1 MTEDSE
7 CRTPIAG
14 NGAERSGGAGRSG
27 SHDEMPADRV
37 SPEGETSDAAAAA
50 RAAAAALRAA
60 LPPGGLFA
68 EREWRLAPKPF
79 GLPPKLFRRIVEL
92 GPRLLGFYRAA
103 NLLYRWSVAGKAPPW
118 IARYLEAGKPP
129 EVIALAR
136 EAAWKNDLPAV
147 IRPDLLLMEDGFAI
161 TELDS
166 VPGGIGATAWLQTA
180 YAKISRGA
188 RGGREEASCG
198 MIEGFRAVLGE
209 REGLAAIVVSDEARD
224 YRPEMEWIAGALR
237 ATGGG
242 TAPNAPPHA
251 SRPPV
256 TVCRPEDLSDRPEGV
271 FLGGDRVETVY
282 RFFEIFD
289 LPNIPNWRALADAAR
304 RGLVRVTPPFKPQLE
319 EKLWM
324 ALFWFPQLADFW
336 RRELGD
342 RYFRDLKEMIPFTW
356 LLDPAPLPPHAVI
369 PRLEIHAWQRLGDF
383 SQKQRDLV
391 LKVSG
396 FSPRAWGSR
405 GVWVGSDLSAEEW
418 KRAVEEALVEFDH
431 APRILQPFARART
444 VEHAWYDFEKGA
456 MVEMRG
462 RVRLCPYWFVVGRE
476 ARLGGVLATICPAD
490 KKLIHGMKDAILT
503 LAVSEDTSQIHG

>member
-1 MTEDSE
+1 
-7 CRTPIAG
+7 
-14 NGAERSGGAGRSG
+14 
-27 SHDEMPADRV
+27 MP
-37 SPEGETSDAAAAA
+37 DAAVSADA
-50 RAAAAALRAA
+50 AAAAALRVA

-68 EREWRLAPKPF
+68 EREWRLAPRPF
-79 GLPPKLFRRIVEL
+79 GLPPKLFRRIEEL

-103 NLLYRWSVAGKAPPW
+103 NLLYRRSVAGKEPEW
-118 IARYLEAGKPP
+118 IARYLEAGKPS
-129 EVIALAR
+129 EVVALAR

-147 IRPDLLLMEDGFAI
+147 IRPDLLLMEEGFAI

-180 YAKISRGA
+180 YAEVSRGA
-188 RGGREEASCG
+188 RGGRKEAACG
-198 MIEGFRAVLGE
+198 MIEGFRAVLSE
-209 REGLAAIVVSDEARD
+209 KEGLAAIVVSEEARD
-224 YRPEMEWIAGALR
+224 YRPEMEWIADAISRGPHEPKGAAEGL
-237 ATGGG
+237 AS
-242 TAPNAPPHA
+242 A
-251 SRPPV
+251 SRSAPRTPGSAV
-256 TVCRPEDLSDRPEGV
+256 KVCRPEDLDCRETGV
-271 FLGGDRVETVY
+271 FLGESRVGTVY

-289 LPNIPNWRALADAAR
+289 LPNVSGWRPLADAAR

-342 RYFRDLKEMIPFTW
+342 RYFRDLRGVIPFTW
-356 LLDPAPLPPHAVI
+356 LMDPAPLPPHAVI
-369 PRLEIHAWQRLGDF
+369 PRLEIHDWRRLGGF

-405 GVWVGSDLSAEEW
+405 GVWVGSDLPAEEW
-418 KRAVEEALVEFDH
+418 KRAVEEALAEFERT
-431 APRILQPFARART
+431 PRILQTFARARV
-444 VEHAWYDFEKGA
+444 VEHAWHDFEKGA
-456 MVEMRG
+456 TVGMRG
-462 RVRLCPYWFVVGRE
+462 RARLCPYWFVAGRE

-503 LAVSEDTSQIHG
+503 LAVSEETSQIYG